1 MLTPEEKNRRLQE
14 RRKLKYQQTHKIIDG
29 IDYKI
34 CDHHHHLYFPDESP
48 WILSTSD
55 YFYINKSSGVD
66 GLHPL
71 CKKCAIHKS
80 LLYDLAHPEQKK
92 INQRRWD
99 AKYVSYK

>member
-34 CDHHHHLYFPDESP
+34 CDHHHLYFPDESP